1 MTGDRSTPHRHRT
14 YPLDGSRAVGVAIL
28 AAGSGERLG
37 AGPKA
42 LVELAGEPLLR
53 HVLRS
58 ITAAQSVAAVVV
70 AAPPASI
77 PQVERVVA
85 GMRPHV
91 PTRVV
96 GGGASRRA
104 SALAGVA
111 ALPPELSWVAVTDVA
126 RPLTPPRTID
136 DLLDRL
142 YDHARTGSS
151 PQPCG
156 IAPMVPIVD
165 SVHRVGAGP
174 RLAGAVDRSTL
185 LAAQTPQLFR
195 RECLTEAYAAGLELT
210 DDVGLMS
217 AHRGS
222 VLAAPGDR
230 TNLKVTYPE
239 DMPVAEALRRRAA
252 AGATGKDRHA

>member
-1 MTGDRSTPHRHRT
+1 MTTGDRVEPHRHRR
-14 YPLDGSRAVGVAIL
+14 YRLDGSRAVGVVVL

-42 LVELAGEPLLR
+42 FVELAGEPLLW

-58 ITAAQSVAAVVV
+58 VTAARSVAAVVV

-77 PQVERVVA
+77 PEVERVVRRI
-85 GMRPHV
+85 RPDL
-91 PTRVV
+91 PARVV
-96 GGGASRRA
+96 GGGSSRQS
-104 SALAGVA
+104 SALAGMTV
-111 ALPPELSWVAVTDVA
+111 LPPDLPWVAVTDVA
-126 RPLTPPRTID
+126 RPLTAAQAVD
-136 DLLDRL
+136 ELLDRL
-142 YDHARTGSS
+142 YDHAGDGPG

-165 SVHRVGAGP
+165 SVHRIGAGSW
-174 RLAGAVDRSTL
+174 LAGPVDRSTL

-195 RECLTEAYAAGLELT
+195 RECLTAAYAGGLELT

-217 AHRGS
+217 AYGGS

-239 DMPVAEALRRRAA
+239 DTAVAEALHHRTG
-252 AGATGKDRHA
+252 AGSTGTGWT